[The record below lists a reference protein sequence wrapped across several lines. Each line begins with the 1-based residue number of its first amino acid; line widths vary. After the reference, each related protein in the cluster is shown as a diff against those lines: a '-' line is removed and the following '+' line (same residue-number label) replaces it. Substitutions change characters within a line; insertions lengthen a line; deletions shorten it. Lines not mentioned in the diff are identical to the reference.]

1 MQLVVISV
9 LVLSLNLSVGY
20 IVRNTATFPKHLA
33 GRSRFAKKYFSQKS
47 EHHVSVT
54 PNITFSR
61 IAGALDHVL
70 NPSKLS
76 KFDSLKEIG
85 LNISSEL
92 ENRNIIPFHIT
103 STTDLFCN
111 CELNMEQIDA
121 IGFDMDYTLAQYK
134 ESFDLLAY
142 EGTKY
147 KLIHWLGYPQEIANL
162 TYQSNLC
169 RRGLLIDKKR
179 GNIIKL
185 DQHRYVRYVEHGLLP
200 LTNEERKAIYR
211 ETYQDMEIFNNP
223 NLFANIDTP
232 FSLVDSGLFA
242 QLVHLKDVSDGQ
254 HGAQSFYADKS
265 YEKLYSDM
273 RKCLD
278 RCHRDGVIKLQV
290 AKNPGEYIIHDPNR
304 KYLLFVLFS
313 NFVIDIS
320 SSL

>member
-9 LVLSLNLSVGY
+9 LLLSLNLSVGY
-20 IVRNTATFPKHLA
+20 VVRNNPVLSKFRKDRTGFKT
-33 GRSRFAKKYFSQKS
+33 KYFSHS
-47 EHHVSVT
+47 EHQHGSVT

-61 IAGALDHVL
+61 IAGNLDHVL

-76 KFDSLKEIG
+76 TFDSLKEIG

-92 ENRNIIPFHIT
+92 ESRHVIPFHIT

-147 KLIHWLGYPQEIANL
+147 KLVHWLGYPQEIANL

-223 NLFANIDTP
+223 GLFANIDTP

-242 QLVHLKDVSDGQ
+242 QLVHLKDVSDAQ
-254 HGAQSFYADKS
+254 YGAQSFYADKS
-265 YEKLYSDM
+265 YEKLYYDM

-290 AKNPGEYIIHDPNR
+290 AKNPGEYIIHDPDC
-304 KYLLFVLFS
+304 KYSTFS
-313 NFVIDIS
+313 TYYH
-320 SSL
+320 